1 MKNQEKEQGAPNL
14 PVNPLDYSYRG
25 TETITMTAQQFLTI
39 FRAVETAIEKS
50 ITRRF
55 ISQGE
60 WVSTLTG
67 QPVVT
72 PTQEDVKKGLVKQI
86 TSLEKTFDV
95 NNPRNFQESFEDWV
109 FPNVIDGKAVLMEV
123 HAAMIETGVSS
134 LTKDLQKE
142 MQEAHAAQ
150 MAETKANES
159 KANMEVVVDEELPE
173 QEVPVAPPVPIDTD
187 AEQVEDTEE

>member
-150 MAETKANES
+150 MAETKVNES
-159 KANMEVVVDEELPE
+159 KANMEVVVDKELPE